1 MDLEDQG
8 SIKDVV
14 EKEGNQDM
22 VVLLGSPEPEA
33 AEMYATTVTSGDPT
47 YAGPLA
53 GVPLGV
59 PVYHIFEPEFKS
71 LIPSEVYR
79 EQAEMSE
86 MALPAEELAAK
97 VKSIREQS
105 GVKGIV

>member
-8 SIKDVV
+8 DIKAIA
-14 EKEGNQDM
+14 EKEGTDNL

-53 GVPLGV
+53 GLPLGV
-59 PVYHIFEPEFKS
+59 PVYHIFEPEFKK
-71 LIPSEVYR
+71 LVPPEVYC

-86 MALPAEELAAK
+86 MALPGEEIAAR
-97 VKSIREQS
+97 VRAVREQA
-105 GVKGIV
+105 GV

>member
-8 SIKDVV
+8 LIKAVV
-14 EKEGNQDM
+14 EKEGAENM

-53 GVPLGV
+53 GVPLGI
-59 PVYHIFEPEFKS
+59 PVFHIFEPEFKQ
-71 LIPSEVYR
+71 LIPPEVYR
-79 EQAEMSE
+79 EQAEISE
-86 MALPAEELAAK
+86 MALPAEELAARVRAVRK
-97 VKSIREQS
+97 QAA
-105 GVKGIV
+105 

>member
-14 EKEGNQDM
+14 EKEGSQDM

-59 PVYHIFEPEFKS
+59 PVYHIFEPEFKR
-71 LIPSEVYR
+71 LVPPEVYR

-86 MALPAEELAAK
+86 MALPAEELAAR
-97 VKSIREQS
+97 VRTIREQS

>member
-8 SIKDVV
+8 SIKAIA
-14 EKEGNQDM
+14 EKEGTANM

-53 GVPLGV
+53 GVPLGL
-59 PVYHIFEPEFKS
+59 PVYHIFEPEFKQ
-71 LIPSEVYR
+71 LIPPEVYR
-79 EQAEMSE
+79 AQAEMSE
-86 MALPAEELAAK
+86 MALPAEELCAR
-97 VKSIREQS
+97 VRSIREQS
-105 GVKGIV
+105 GVKPIT

>member
-8 SIKDVV
+8 SIRDVV
-14 EKEGNQDM
+14 EKEGSQDL

-53 GVPLGV
+53 GVPLGI
-59 PVYHIFEPEFKS
+59 PVYHIFEPEFKR
-71 LIPSEVYR
+71 LVPPDVYR
-79 EQAEMSE
+79 EQAEISE
-86 MALPAEELAAK
+86 MALPAEELAAR
-97 VKSIREQS
+97 VCSIREQS
-105 GVKGIV
+105 GVKGII

>member
-8 SIKDVV
+8 SIKGVA
-14 EKEGNQDM
+14 EKEGTENL

-53 GVPLGV
+53 GIPLGI
-59 PVYHIFEPEFKS
+59 PVYHIFEPEFKRM
-71 LIPSEVYR
+71 IPPEVYR

-86 MALPAEELAAK
+86 MALPSEELVARVRAA
-97 VKSIREQS
+97 REQA
-105 GVKGIV
+105 GIKPIF